1 MPSNEDNQD
10 TYEIPTK
17 QVIHDEPLLEKRVR
31 NIKDLEKLLCAE
43 YHNLVNQPQHV
54 HFYLLLQDTSLDADI
69 QDMTSNPVKL

>member
-1 MPSNEDNQD
+1 MLSNEDNQD

-17 QVIHDEPLLEKRVR
+17 QVIHDEPLFEKRVR

-54 HFYLLLQDTSLDADI
+54 HFDLLLQDTSLDADI